1 MTWRNLIVV
10 LLLAFGVFGVPSAPT
25 FNQVQSIS
33 IREPSSEMKNAVQPV
48 VKIAKDMSP
57 IDRLWLQNV
66 YLNCARVVAAD
77 GIVEEP
83 TVTTTDSLR
92 AVHVAVLGFI
102 WKGMANNSPGKY
114 RGLSE
119 AIDGVL
125 SGVIGDESQQLTAE
139 KRQKAVDLYEAIA
152 WAGLGKD
159 A

>member
-1 MTWRNLIVV
+1 MTFRVIVSVV
-10 LLLAFGVFGVPSAPT
+10 LLAVGVFGIPSIPT
-25 FNQVQSIS
+25 TVTTIS
-33 IREPSSEMKNAVQPV
+33 VREPSSEMKTAVQPV
-48 VKIAKDMSP
+48 VRVVKDMSP
-57 IDRLWLQNV
+57 LDRLWLQNV

-77 GIVEEP
+77 GIVDEP
-83 TVTTTDSLR
+83 TVTTTSGLR
-92 AVHVAVLGFI
+92 AVHVAVLAFI
-102 WKGMANNSPGKY
+102 WKGMANNAPGKY

-125 SGVIGDESQQLTAE
+125 AEVIGDESQQLTPE

>member
-1 MTWRNLIVV
+1 M
-10 LLLAFGVFGVPSAPT
+10 
-25 FNQVQSIS
+25 
-33 IREPSSEMKNAVQPV
+33 SSMKTAVQPV
-48 VKIAKDMSP
+48 VRVVKDMSP
-57 IDRLWLQNV
+57 LDRLWLQNV

-83 TVTTTDSLR
+83 TLTTTESLR

-114 RGLSE
+114 PGLSE
-119 AIDGVL
+119 AINGVL
-125 SGVIGDESQQLTAE
+125 SEVIGEESQQLTTE